1 VFYWQPKGDET
12 AAFIARTK
20 NEDAVDFWYR
30 NESGFGFNIVKDLKR
45 ITARTLVIHVSNDN
59 WLMVANAERAAAEVK
74 GAQFVS
80 FSDPLA
86 HYGVFRAAA
95 VLPDVVKA
103 FVEDRAV
110 FSATSAPAGA
120 SRAGAATPL
129 RPAGLSK

>member
-20 NEDAVDFWYR
+20 SEDAVDFWYR
-30 NESGFGFNIVKDLKR
+30 NASGWSFNIVKDLKR
-45 ITARTLVIHVSNDN
+45 ITARTMVMHVTNDN
-59 WLMVANAERAAAEVK
+59 WLMVANAERAAGEVK

-80 FSDPLA
+80 FPDPLA

-95 VLPDVVKA
+95 VNPEVFKA

-110 FSATSAPAGA
+110 FGAAGA
-120 SRAGAATPL
+120 AGGSRAGTAAAA
-129 RPAGLSK
+129 RPAGLNK